1 MLLLGHVYPRKLFS
15 LFLGFVSRKSVRHQN
30 GPSYDFLEFKSF
42 RLVVIATHR
51 DDDPADEEEEGDEEL
66 PEDDLQKKDKK
77 KKPDVS

>member
-1 MLLLGHVYPRKLFS
+1 MRYLLYFQEKYTKRSIANFKKNVE
-15 LFLGFVSRKSVRHQN
+15 SRHGQAYVEKFRELN
-30 GPSYDFLEFKSF
+30 LF

>member
-1 MLLLGHVYPRKLFS
+1 MFTQENYLVYFWD
-15 LFLGFVSRKSVRHQN
+15 LFLENRFATRMALPMIFFEPKN
-30 GPSYDFLEFKSF
+30 F